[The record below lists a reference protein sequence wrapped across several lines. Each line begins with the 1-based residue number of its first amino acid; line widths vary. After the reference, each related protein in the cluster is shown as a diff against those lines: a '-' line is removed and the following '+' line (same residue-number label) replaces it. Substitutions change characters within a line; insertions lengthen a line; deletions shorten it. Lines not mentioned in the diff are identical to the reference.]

1 MRAVI
6 LIPIFLILFL
16 SIGVYEMLNH
26 KKAINAIP
34 IRININGIRGKST
47 VTRLTNGILK
57 EAGYKTIGKTTGTSA
72 RMIYWDKPEEPILRR
87 PEGPNIREQRL
98 VVQEAADLG
107 ADALVSE
114 CMAVNPDYQIVF
126 QNKLLKANIGV
137 IVNVL
142 EDHLDVMGPTLDQI
156 ADAFL
161 ATIPYNGTLI
171 LSESPYVDFF
181 TTEANKRN
189 TKVIVANNAAVPE
202 SFLNKFNYMVFPEN
216 AALAFAVAQALGI
229 SQTIAV
235 KGMLKATPDPGAMR
249 IHSLK
254 TKYGKGSF
262 INAFAANDPS
272 STLNIW
278 NRILK
283 QGYSSKNSVIIMN
296 CRNDR
301 VDRTI
306 QFVED
311 VLPHIDISTLILIGT
326 TVGPVLNAVNNKLIK
341 VDELLNLEH
350 QTTTEVFHVLEKK
363 LNNNIVF
370 GLGNIHGA
378 AEPLIE
384 LIVDEEN

>member
-181 TTEANKRN
+181 TTEAKKRN

-254 TKYGKGSF
+254 SKYGKGSF

-350 QTTTEVFHVLEKK
+350 QTTTEIFHVLEKK

>member
-254 TKYGKGSF
+254 SKYGKGSF

>member
-1 MRAVI
+1 MI
-6 LIPIFLILFL
+6 LIPIFLVLFF
-16 SIGVYEMLNH
+16 SVGIYEMVNH

-126 QNKLLKANIGV
+126 QKKLLKANIGV

-181 TTEANKRN
+181 TTQAKKRN

-254 TKYGKGSF
+254 SKYGKGSF

-283 QGYSSKNSVIIMN
+283 QGYSSKDSIIIMN

-311 VLPHIDISTLILIGT
+311 VLPQVDISTLILIGT
-326 TVGPVLNAVNNKLIK
+326 TVGPVLDAVNNKMIK

>member
-181 TTEANKRN
+181 TTEAKKRN

-254 TKYGKGSF
+254 SKYGKGSF

>member
-1 MRAVI
+1 MI

-107 ADALVSE
+107 AEALVSE

-126 QNKLLKANIGV
+126 QEKLLKANIGV

-171 LSESPYVDFF
+171 LSECPYVDFF
-181 TTEANKRN
+181 TTEAKKRN

-254 TKYGKGSF
+254 SKYGKGSF

-283 QGYSSKNSVIIMN
+283 QGYSIKNSVIIMN

-326 TVGPVLNAVNNKLIK
+326 TVEPVLDAVNNKLIN

>member
-1 MRAVI
+1 MI
-6 LIPIFLILFL
+6 LIPIFLVLFL
-16 SIGVYEMLNH
+16 GIGIYESFIH
-26 KKAINAIP
+26 KKSINAIP

-72 RMIYWDKPEEPILRR
+72 RIIYWDKEEEPILRR
-87 PEGPNIREQRL
+87 PEGPNIREQKV
-98 VVQEAADLG
+98 VVQEAAKLG

-114 CMAVNPDYQIVF
+114 CMAVNPDYQIIF
-126 QNKLLKANIGV
+126 QEKLLKANIGV

-142 EDHLDVMGPTLDQI
+142 EDHLDVMGPTLDQV

-161 ATIPYNGTLI
+161 ATIPYDGMLI
-171 LSESPYVDFF
+171 LSESSYVDFF
-181 TTEANKRN
+181 TAEAKKRN
-189 TKVIVANNAAVPE
+189 TKVIVANNAAVSE
-202 SFLNKFNYMVFPEN
+202 KFLSQFNYMVFPEN
-216 AALAFAVAQALGI
+216 AALAFAVAEALNI
-229 SQTIAV
+229 NPTTARH
-235 KGMLKATPDPGAMR
+235 GMLKATPDPGAMR

-254 TKYGKGSF
+254 SNHGKGSF
-262 INAFAANDPS
+262 INAFAANDPV
-272 STLNIW
+272 STINIW
-278 NRILK
+278 DRILE
-283 QGYSSKNSVIIMN
+283 QGYSSKDSIIVMN

-311 VLPHIDISTLILIGT
+311 VLPHLEISTLILIGT
-326 TVGPVLNAVNNKLIK
+326 TVEPVLNAVNDNLIK

-350 QTTTEVFHVLEKK
+350 KKTTDVFHILKEK

>member
-181 TTEANKRN
+181 TTEAKKRN

-254 TKYGKGSF
+254 SKYGKGSF

-326 TVGPVLNAVNNKLIK
+326 TVGPVLNAVNNQLIK

-350 QTTTEVFHVLEKK
+350 QTTTEIFHVLEKK

>member
-189 TKVIVANNAAVPE
+189 TKVIVANNTAVPE

-254 TKYGKGSF
+254 SKYGKGSF

-326 TVGPVLNAVNNKLIK
+326 TVGPVLNAVNNKMIK

>member
-1 MRAVI
+1 MI
-6 LIPIFLILFL
+6 LIPIFLVLFL
-16 SIGVYEMLNH
+16 GIGIYESFIH
-26 KKAINAIP
+26 KKSINAIP

-72 RMIYWDKPEEPILRR
+72 RIIYWDKPEVPILRR
-87 PEGPNIREQRL
+87 PEGPNIREQK
-98 VVQEAADLG
+98 VIVKEAAELG

-114 CMAVNPDYQIVF
+114 CMAVNPDYQIIF
-126 QNKLLKANIGV
+126 QEKLLQANIGV

-142 EDHLDVMGPTLDQI
+142 EDHLDVMGPTLDQV

-161 ATIPYNGTLI
+161 ATIPYDGTLI

-181 TTEANKRN
+181 TVEANKRN
-189 TKVIVANNAAVPE
+189 TKVIVANNAKVSE
-202 SFLNKFNYMVFPEN
+202 NFLSQFNYMVFPEN
-216 AALAFAVAQALGI
+216 AALAFAVAQALDI
-229 SQTIAV
+229 RPALAV
-235 KGMLKATPDPGAMR
+235 RGMLAATPDPGAMR
-249 IHSLK
+249 VHSLK
-254 TKYGKGSF
+254 SNYRKGFF

-272 STLNIW
+272 STINIW
-278 NRILK
+278 KRILE
-283 QGYSSKNSVIIMN
+283 QGYSGDNSIVVMN

-311 VLPHIDISTLILIGT
+311 VLPHLEISTLIVIGT
-326 TVGPVLNAVNNKLIK
+326 TVEPVLNAVKNNLIK

-350 QTTTEVFHVLEKK
+350 KTATEVFNILTKK
-363 LNNNIVF
+363 LNNNIIF
-370 GLGNIHGA
+370 GVGNIHGA

-384 LIVDEEN
+384 LLVDEEN